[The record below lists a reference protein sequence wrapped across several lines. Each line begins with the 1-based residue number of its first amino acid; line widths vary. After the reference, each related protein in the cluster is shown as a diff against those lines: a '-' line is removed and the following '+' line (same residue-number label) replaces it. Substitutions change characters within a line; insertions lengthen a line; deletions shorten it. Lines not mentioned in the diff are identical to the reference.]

1 MKKTIIGVM
10 GPGETATSVDLE
22 NAYQLGQ
29 LIAQQGW
36 VLLTGGR
43 NAGVMEAACQ
53 GAKSAQ
59 GLTLGILPGS
69 TSSGMSEA
77 VDIAIFTNLGNARN
91 AINILSS
98 DVVIACGI
106 GAGTAS
112 EIALAIKEN
121 KTVILLNQYPESQV
135 FFQNLSPRQVAR
147 VDTPQE
153 AIQIVMHSLSEHPVY
168 PDDSH

>member
-1 MKKTIIGVM
+1 
-10 GPGETATSVDLE
+10 
-22 NAYQLGQ
+22 
-29 LIAQQGW
+29 
-36 VLLTGGR
+36 
-43 NAGVMEAACQ
+43 
-53 GAKSAQ
+53 
-59 GLTLGILPGS
+59 
-69 TSSGMSEA
+69 MSEA

>member
-1 MKKTIIGVM
+1 
-10 GPGETATSVDLE
+10 
-22 NAYQLGQ
+22 
-29 LIAQQGW
+29 
-36 VLLTGGR
+36 
-43 NAGVMEAACQ
+43 
-53 GAKSAQ
+53 
-59 GLTLGILPGS
+59 
-69 TSSGMSEA
+69 MSEA

-91 AINILSS
+91 AINVLSS
-98 DVVIACGI
+98 DVVIACGM

-112 EIALAIKEN
+112 EIALAIKDN

-153 AIQIVMHSLSEHPVY
+153 AIEIVMHSLSEQPVY